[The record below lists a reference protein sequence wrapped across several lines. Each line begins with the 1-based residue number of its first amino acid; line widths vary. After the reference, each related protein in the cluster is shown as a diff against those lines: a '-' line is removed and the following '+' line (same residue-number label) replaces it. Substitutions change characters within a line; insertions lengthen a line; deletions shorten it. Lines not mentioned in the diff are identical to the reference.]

1 MTSKNIL
8 FYSPVTLVIVFFL
21 VLISA
26 LGVSRLAQSST
37 ETPQARAELLVR
49 TLGTQAALAPVAADR
64 YVGRVEAGQ
73 RVEMGFDLS
82 GRVITIT
89 KREGETFQTGEL
101 LAALDT
107 DRLNARKSELEAQT
121 ARAKANLKLA
131 ESSLQRALGLKKT
144 GSISDQALDE
154 ARQRRDAAE
163 AEYRVVLA
171 QAHTIDV
178 ELSKSRLYAPF
189 EGVVIDRLSDV
200 GRTASVGLPILLV
213 EQAGEA
219 EIKVNVPL
227 SKAENLSPGDA
238 VRIIHRSGEF
248 DARIARV
255 NLSISARRVSEV
267 YITPDEQD
275 PPLVSGEL
283 VQVELGTL
291 SADEGIWVPQEAL
304 TEFGRGLWSVY
315 IARPD
320 EHGKATIEK
329 AVVDLR
335 RMRGNKAL
343 IGAGLR
349 EDQVPF
355 VVREATHR
363 IVEGQQVR
371 VDTRT
376 QMSQAH

>member
-8 FYSPVTLVIVFFL
+8 FYSPVTLVLVFFL

-37 ETPQARAELLVR
+37 EEAQQRPELLVR
-49 TLGTQAALAPVAADR
+49 TLGEQSTLAPVTADR

-82 GRVITIT
+82 GRVVAIA
-89 KREGETFQTGEL
+89 KREGETFLKGDL
-101 LAALDT
+101 LAELDT
-107 DRLNARKSELEAQT
+107 DRLTARKSELDAQA
-121 ARAKANLKLA
+121 ARAQANLKLA
-131 ESSLQRALGLKKT
+131 ESSLQRALGLKKS
-144 GSISDQALDE
+144 GNISDQALDE

-163 AEYRVVLA
+163 AEYRVVQA
-171 QAHTIDV
+171 QRNTIDV

-189 EGVVIDRLSDV
+189 NGVVIDRMSDV
-200 GRTASVGLPILLV
+200 GRTAVVGLPILLV
-213 EQAGEA
+213 EQAGEP

-227 SKAENLSPGDA
+227 VKAENLAPGDS
-238 VRIIHRSGEF
+238 VRVVHRGGEF
-248 DARIARV
+248 EARIARV
-255 NLSISARRVSEV
+255 NLSITTRRVSEV
-267 YITPDEQD
+267 YITPNPDD
-275 PPLVSGEL
+275 AALVSGEL
-283 VQVELGTL
+283 VQVELGQL
-291 SADEGIWVPQEAL
+291 RAEEGIWVPQEAL

-320 EHGKATIEK
+320 DNGRAVIEK

-335 RMRGNKAL
+335 RIRGDQAL
-343 IGAGLR
+343 IGAGLST
-349 EDQVPF
+349 DQIPF

-371 VDTRT
+371 VDNGT